1 MRILRTLQRL
11 APSLRGAAVAVGNFD
26 GVHRGHLAVLDAARQ
41 AARSLGAPL
50 GVLTFEPHPRQ
61 LFRPQDP
68 PFRLTQ
74 FRGKAMR
81 LREEGVDL
89 CYVAN
94 FTRTF
99 SRLSAHA
106 FVEDVL
112 VGALGARHVAVGED
126 FVFGQGRTGNAILLR
141 DAAQRRGFGLTLVAP
156 AGAGTTTVFKSSA
169 IRVLLT
175 EGRPRD
181 AADVLGA
188 WWRVT
193 GRVRHGDAR
202 GRTLGYPTANLALG
216 PLVRPRFGIYA
227 VWATV
232 DGQPARPAVANLGI
246 RPMFGA
252 DQPLLEVHLF
262 DFDGDLY
269 GRHLCVDVVE
279 YLRPEAK
286 FADLPALVRQMDADS
301 AQARALLAK
310 PENAPDRF
318 HRATA

>member
-26 GVHRGHLAVLDAARQ
+26 GVHRGHRAVLEAARQ
-41 AARSLGAPL
+41 AARRLGAPL

-181 AADVLGA
+181 AAEVLGA

-216 PLVRPRFGIYA
+216 PLVRSRFGIYA

-232 DGQPARPAVANLGI
+232 DGQPPRAAVANLGI

-252 DQPLLEVHLF
+252 EQPLLEVHLF

-286 FADLPALVRQMDADS
+286 FADVPALIRQMDADS

-310 PENAPDRF
+310 PDNAPDRF

>member
-1 MRILRTLQRL
+1 MRIVRTLQRL
-11 APSLRGAAVAVGNFD
+11 PPALRGAAVAVGNFD
-26 GVHRGHLAVLDAARQ
+26 GVHRGHLAVLDAART
-41 AARSLGAPL
+41 AAKQLGVPL
-50 GVLTFEPHPRQ
+50 GVLTFEPHPRE
-61 LFRPQDP
+61 LFRPHDP

-74 FRGKAMR
+74 FRGKALR
-81 LREEGVDL
+81 LRDEGVAV

-94 FTRTF
+94 FSRTF

-112 VGALGARHVAVGED
+112 VGALGVRHVAVGED

-141 DAAQRRGFGLTLVAP
+141 DSAQRRGFGLTLVAP
-156 AGAGTTTVFKSSA
+156 AGAGATTVFKSSA
-169 IRVLLT
+169 IRVLLI

-181 AADVLGA
+181 AAEVLGA

-202 GRTLGYPTANLALG
+202 GRELGYPTANVALG
-216 PLVRPRFGIYA
+216 PLVQPRYGIYA
-227 VWATV
+227 VWVTIE
-232 DGQPARPAVANLGI
+232 GEGPRPAVANLGI

-252 DQPLLEVHLF
+252 EQPLLEVHLF
-262 DFDGDLY
+262 DFAGDLY

-286 FADLPALVRQMDADS
+286 FADLPALIRQMDADS

-310 PENAPDRF
+310 PENAAGRF
-318 HRATA
+318 HRTTA